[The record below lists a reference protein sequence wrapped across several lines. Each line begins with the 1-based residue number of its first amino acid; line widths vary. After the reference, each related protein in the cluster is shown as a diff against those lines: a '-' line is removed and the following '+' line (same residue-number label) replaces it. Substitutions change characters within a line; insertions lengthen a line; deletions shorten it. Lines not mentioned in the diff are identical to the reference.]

1 LRHLALGRAGNAL
14 ALGAGLATSDT
25 DAVPGPAGASA
36 RGTEDV
42 NVGRTA
48 GNSSLDV
55 AQGQASDGD
64 AAGGSAS
71 GAAILVVLFNDD
83 AVLGDSRQSDVL
95 VGDALDGASR
105 AVDSLNTDTWKF
117 ETSVYMIDLRRMV
130 FPRTVLRVLDGAV
143 LDVDLVHGVVGAAT
157 DRADRD
163 TVSSRASG
171 TGERDILDESI
182 QIFQMPALCD
192 AYRARVNSQAVIL
205 VVHRRVVDVDIRAGA
220 DVESVRVMAQARAGA
235 VVD

>member
-1 LRHLALGRAGNAL
+1 MNEIKLPSWFLNELDLDYSITPKNLPKHTIRYHVLFGGIRPQAYAQLLRYLALGRAGNTL
-14 ALGAGLATSDT
+14 ALGAGLATSDF

-71 GAAILVVLFNDD
+71 GAAVLVVLLNDD

-105 AVDSLNTDTWKF
+105 AVHSLNTDTWKF
-117 ETSVYMIDLRRMV
+117 
-130 FPRTVLRVLDGAV
+130 
-143 LDVDLVHGVVGAAT
+143 
-157 DRADRD
+157 
-163 TVSSRASG
+163 
-171 TGERDILDESI
+171 
-182 QIFQMPALCD
+182 
-192 AYRARVNSQAVIL
+192 
-205 VVHRRVVDVDIRAGA
+205 
-220 DVESVRVMAQARAGA
+220 
-235 VVD
+235 